1 MIPDATSGVIARTPR
16 LTLRRLH
23 ASDAIAIQPL
33 ADDWE
38 VAKQTANLPFPYSV
52 TEAHDFIDQALRA
65 GAAGKEFIFAIV
77 RSKGCVLVGL
87 IGLVA
92 DVAPMEVGY
101 WLGQDYWGQGY
112 ASEGLHAVLNYSRE
126 TLCVRRVDAV
136 VFEENAASIRVLSK
150 CGFQYQD
157 RWDEDMPHRGGTRTI
172 LRYQWR
178 AP

>member
-1 MIPDATSGVIARTPR
+1 MIPDTSSGVMVRTPH
-16 LTLRRLH
+16 LTLRRLRP
-23 ASDAIAIQPL
+23 SDAIAIQNL

-38 VAKQTANLPFPYSV
+38 VAKQTANLAFPYDIA
-52 TEAHDFIDQALRA
+52 EAREFIERAVRA
-65 GAAGKEFIFAIV
+65 GDAGKEFIFAIV
-77 RSKGCVLVGL
+77 RNEGSVLVGL
-87 IGLVA
+87 IGIVA

-101 WLGQDYWGQGY
+101 WLGRDYWGQGY
-112 ASEGLHAVLNYSRE
+112 ASEGLHAVLNYCRE
-126 TLCVRRVDAV
+126 TLYSRIIDAV

-157 RWDEDMPHRGGTRTI
+157 RWEEDMPHRGGTRTI